1 MNNRFKNKLKILL
14 LFLLATIILG
24 IVSSSSVS
32 AKSEKDITTIWA
44 QKAFHRSCIR
54 KSPVAQQEKGIV
66 GDSVFPGQV
75 AYIPSYGFGG
85 AGAYDNGKDGKVYCS
100 TILKNVTIPKY
111 GKNKYSNNWED
122 GKKAEATMIE
132 LLSYTKT
139 ETEDGSTINLYGRTT
154 FSGTETRV
162 GKTTNIPKSKPRDSG
177 DVIFAQLKYDANKKK
192 WSYNQK
198 EVPDFHGIPAGS
210 VYAVEITGNSGNQTL
225 EFRLQETSEFT
236 KNKTGYSFSVKGNEK
251 NKRVKVDLT
260 NDIEE
265 TSKNISDAFKNIVWN
280 FNYSYTPTSSPGDS
294 FGAIGNLFNQQK
306 KYEGT
311 FRFSAN
317 PTSQT
322 SGGFYTADGDMK
334 GKYDSDLSLNNED
347 LYVVYAYYVKAYVE
361 EIGGEIICDTNDFNN
376 RTKVKLKSGSGV
388 KDCAVNFAGSE
399 PKDKQVSGY
408 NKGTPK
414 FVTMQDVINALNGM
428 SKDTIK
434 KINDNQEISPTE
446 NQNSTFDNPD
456 AAPQEPEKSC
466 TSEAGPLGYL
476 FCPLA
481 QALANAV
488 DGLYDKLEEKM
499 QLEPELFSEKNASG
513 QDSGILKGW
522 RQFLDIANGA
532 FIIILLI
539 VIFSQLTGV
548 GLDNYGIKKVLPRLI
563 VGLILVQASFIL
575 SQLAIDLSNIIG
587 SSVSDFFKTIAKGV
601 TAEATSSQL
610 TFTALFTSLI
620 GIAAGASVVVAGVL
634 TIAGGI
640 GAGVGVIT
648 FLVPLLF
655 SALSALVSVLLFF
668 VMLGLRQILAI
679 ACVVLAPIAFLCN
692 ILPNTQ
698 KVFKTWTSTLKAV
711 LVFYP
716 ICGLLYGIGI
726 LTKALLI
733 SQGKEVD
740 FYMALVGCLAPFIPF
755 FLAPSLLR
763 KSISAIGELGA
774 KLQGMGRSMRGGLG
788 KASERYKK
796 GDAYLDAQRRSA
808 NQLSKWKLEGI
819 TGKGGLDKKIADLQ
833 GKDDLS
839 RREQRKLDVY
849 RTKSSRASA
858 TMKKF
863 AEDEAKATTMSD
875 PTSRAN
881 VLSQI
886 ADTAESDLADANLE
900 AMKRNGIVLESK
912 DPLTGETIKETREFG
927 VDNLAARLEQLQE
940 KGIDEN
946 YKYTDAEKREM
957 YALAKGLAVEP
968 GGTTKLAGII
978 RGREKTGK
986 DAISGVG
993 IYKTTGRN
1001 NNNFMH
1007 EMARI
1012 ATQDSTINNQLHG
1025 ADKRAKVYLDD
1036 FKIGGRYYQQNPA
1049 NFKQYEDALNE
1060 TVDIKDETTGKV
1072 IQVSRIEQE
1081 ADRRAPGVEH
1091 RIVQKGEAFD
1101 EGIYGLSEESV
1112 QDVFDKSD
1120 LSKAIA
1126 DAGISEQNRFRYMAE
1141 HEHGITGPSTK
1152 DVNVVS
1158 GPTP

>member
-1 MNNRFKNKLKILL
+1 MNSRFKNKLKLLL
-14 LFLLATIILG
+14 LFLLATTILG

-44 QKAFHRSCIR
+44 QKAFYNSCGRESI
-54 KSPVAQQEKGIV
+54 VYQQDEGTV
-66 GDSVFPGQV
+66 GNSVFPGKV

-85 AGAYDNGKDGKVYCS
+85 ARAYDNGKDGKVYCN
-100 TILKNVTIPKY
+100 TILENIIVPKY
-111 GKNKYSNNWED
+111 GKKKYSNKWED
-122 GKKAEATMIE
+122 GKKAEATMRDILGYE
-132 LLSYTKT
+132 KKETK
-139 ETEDGSTINLYGRTT
+139 DGSTINIYGKVGLKGRHDFT
-154 FSGTETRV
+154 SPRKDVNVPWDETRV
-162 GKTTNIPKSKPRDSG
+162 LFI
-177 DVIFAQLKYDANKKK
+177 QLKYYENTKK
-192 WSYNQK
+192 WSYIEK
-198 EVPDFHGIPAGS
+198 EIPDFYEVPISDIYS
-210 VYAVEITGNSGNQTL
+210 VEITGNSGSQTL
-225 EFRLQETSEFT
+225 KFELIDSSKATHKKSLDFT
-236 KNKTGYSFSVKGNEK
+236 VNATQK
-251 NKRVKVDLT
+251 KVTATLT
-260 NDIEE
+260 NDIEQTLE
-265 TSKNISDAFKNIVWN
+265 NITEAFTNLNWLFDFKYNPHKGNPIGTMINPVRTYSGKISFSREQDLTSKALGGYYIPDDDWFK
-280 FNYSYTPTSSPGDS
+280 
-294 FGAIGNLFNQQK
+294 QK
-306 KYEGT
+306 NDP
-311 FRFSAN
+311 ALN
-317 PTSQT
+317 
-322 SGGFYTADGDMK
+322 
-334 GKYDSDLSLNNED
+334 LNNED
-347 LYVVYAYYVKAYVE
+347 LYVVYAYYVRAYVE
-361 EIGGEIICDTNDFNN
+361 EIGGEIICDTTDFNN
-376 RTKVKLKSGSGV
+376 RTKVKLKFGSEV
-388 KDCAVNFAGSE
+388 KDCAISFMGND

-408 NKGTPK
+408 NKGAPK

-428 SKDTIK
+428 SEDTIK
-434 KINDNQEISPTE
+434 KINENQEIPSTE
-446 NQNSTFDNPD
+446 NQDSTFGNPD
-456 AAPQEPEKSC
+456 AAPQEPKKSC

-481 QALANAV
+481 QALANVV
-488 DGLYDKLEEKM
+488 DGLYDKLEKKM
-499 QLEPELFSEKNASG
+499 QLKPEFFSEKNASG

-522 RQFLDIANGA
+522 RQFLYIANGA

-587 SSVSDFFKTIAKGV
+587 SSVSDFFKVIADGV
-601 TAEATSSQL
+601 TEEATSSQL

-620 GIAAGASVVVAGVL
+620 GIAAGTSVVVANVL

-655 SALSALVSVLLFF
+655 SAFLALVPVLLFF

-788 KASERYKK
+788 KDSERYKK
-796 GDAYLDAQRRSA
+796 GDSYLDAQRRSA

-833 GKDDLS
+833 GKNDLS
-839 RREQRKLDVY
+839 RRKQRKLNVY
-849 RTKSSRASA
+849 RTKSSSASA

-863 AEDEAKATTMSD
+863 AEEEAKATTISD

-900 AMKRNGIVLESK
+900 AMKKNGIVLESK
-912 DPLTGETIKETREFG
+912 DPLTDETIKETREFS

-1060 TVDIKDETTGKV
+1060 TVDIEDETTGKV
-1072 IQVSRIEQE
+1072 IQVSLIEQE